1 MNNYKTD
8 ELLNQTDIDL
18 KAIEKNPNY
27 LIKKFSQLPQRGKE
41 SLIDCLN
48 INLRLAIKYAENEN
62 SKNEQ
67 ISEFTQNENL
77 SSIKGTDI
85 LKINSHYDTEKDIL
99 DKYCKLS
106 KLNMLGFTKAIKE
119 LLSLEPKRRGC
130 QPSSISSMY
139 ERLSLTSKVKI
150 TNLIN
155 EILDLQSKKL
165 KWNYSA
171 QQEIKKSVDNKIIPF
186 PSKLRGC
193 ELA

>member
-1 MNNYKTD
+1 MSSRETTEIQNR
-8 ELLNQTDIDL
+8 TDIDL

-41 SLIDCLN
+41 NLIDCLN
-48 INLRLAIKYAENEN
+48 INLSLAIKYAENEN

-67 ISEFTQNENL
+67 ISEFTQKKTLYN
-77 SSIKGTDI
+77 IKGTDI
-85 LKINSHYDTEKDIL
+85 LKINSHYDTGKDIL
-99 DKYCKLS
+99 DKYRQLS
-106 KLNMLGFTKAIKE
+106 KLNMLGFEKAIKE
-119 LLSLEPKRRGC
+119 LLSLEPKRRGR
-130 QPSSISSMY
+130 QPSCILDMY

-165 KWNYSA
+165 NWNYST
-171 QQEIKKSVDNKIIPF
+171 QREIKKTIDNKIIPF